1 MTDLWSFALSI
12 YNRPAVAEA
21 CLHWQDQHQ
30 AKVNVLLWLIWLG
43 HRQLAVSESELQ
55 QAEATITG
63 WHEQVTRPL
72 RELRRELK
80 PRAANDADAEKVR
93 EQIKTAELAAERYE
107 LQQLELSTASLELAN
122 KPDALNDNL
131 ALYGLRCGVSQAE
144 IAALLAAAGANG

>member
-1 MTDLWSFALSI
+1 MTDLWSFALSL
-12 YNRPAVAEA
+12 YGRPAVAEA

-43 HRQLAVSESELQ
+43 HRQLVISESELQ
-55 QAEATITG
+55 QAEVIIAE

-107 LQQLELSTASLELAN
+107 LQQLEVNTASLVLAN

-131 ALYGLRCGVSQAE
+131 ALYGLRCGASQAE
-144 IAALLAAAGANG
+144 IAALLAVAGANG